1 MKWSMDHV
9 LTWCFM
15 TEFATSVTFKSRS
28 NQKPGIMSCILIRCT
43 YDNTLYKVQSLLLLL
58 LLLLLLVLLSPI

>member
-15 TEFATSVTFKSRS
+15 TEFV
-28 NQKPGIMSCILIRCT
+28 N
-43 YDNTLYKVQSLLLLL
+43 SLLLTAKNYSYFYREYIAMMS
-58 LLLLLLVLLSPI
+58 SPNGG